1 MIVLGIETT
10 CDETA
15 AAVVSDNDLILSN
28 IIFSQIDL
36 HKQYGGVFPELAS
49 RKHIEVITSAVDKAL
64 KTANVSLD
72 NIDLIAVAYA
82 PGLMGALLV
91 GVNCAK
97 SLAFAKNIPFIGV
110 NHVEAHLYAA
120 MMGQK
125 KLFPSLGVVLSG
137 GHTILVKINAVG
149 DYELIGQTIDD
160 AIGEA
165 FDKVASMLDLPY
177 PGGPEIEK
185 LAKLGDP
192 QIFNFKPAEI
202 KGRSFDF
209 SFSGLKTKV
218 LYTLKGQGANKN
230 SPLRVSD
237 DEKRHIAAAFQKA
250 AFSDVIKKVEKA
262 IPLIDAKA
270 VYFGGGVTQSMT
282 LRKMIEE
289 RKLSTP
295 FFWPSKDLSLDN
307 AAMIAGLGYQKF
319 NLSKKGS
326 EIDLSPLPRAAFYT

>member
-1 MIVLGIETT
+1 MLILGIETT

-15 AAVVSDNDLILSN
+15 AAVVADNDLILSN

-49 RKHIEVITSAVDKAL
+49 RRHIEAIILAVDDAL
-64 KTANVSLD
+64 KKASVTLD
-72 NIDLIAVAYA
+72 EIDLIAAAYA

-97 SLAFAKNIPFIGV
+97 SLSIAKDIPFIGV

-120 MMGQK
+120 MMGQEK
-125 KLFPSLGVVLSG
+125 IFPSLGVVLSG
-137 GHTILVKINAVG
+137 GHTIIVKINKIG
-149 DYELIGQTIDD
+149 EYELIGQTIDD

-165 FDKVASMLDLPY
+165 FDKVASMLELPY

-185 LAKLGDP
+185 IAKDGNS
-192 QIFNFKPAEI
+192 QKFNFKPAVVKE
-202 KGRSFDF
+202 SPFNF

-230 SPLRVSD
+230 SPLKVTD
-237 DEKRHIAAAFQKA
+237 DEKKDIAKAFQEA
-250 AFSDVIKKVEKA
+250 AFSDVIKKIEKA
-262 IPLIDAKA
+262 IAYTNAKA
-270 VYFGGGVTQSMT
+270 VYLGGGVTNSQT
-282 LRKMIEE
+282 LKKMIDV
-289 RKLSTP
+289 RNFSTP
-295 FFWPSKDLSLDN
+295 FFWPAKDLSLDN

-326 EIDLSPLPRAAFYT
+326 PLDLSPLPRAAFYT

>member
-1 MIVLGIETT
+1 MLVLGIETT

-15 AAVVSDNDLILSN
+15 AAVVTDNDLILSN

-36 HKQYGGVFPELAS
+36 HRQYGGVFPELAS
-49 RKHIEVITSAVDKAL
+49 RKHIEVITLAIDKAL
-64 KTANVSLD
+64 KVANVTLD
-72 NIDLIAVAYA
+72 DIDLIAVAYA

-97 SLAFAKNIPFIGV
+97 SLSLAKDIPFVGI

-125 KLFPSLGVVLSG
+125 KLFPALGVVLSG

-149 DYELIGQTIDD
+149 NYELIGQTIDD

-177 PGGPEIEK
+177 PGGPEIER
-185 LAKLGDP
+185 LAKLGDH
-192 QIFNFKPAEI
+192 QIFNFRPAQI
-202 KGRSFDF
+202 KGQPFNF

-218 LYTLKGQGANKN
+218 LYTLKGQGANKK
-230 SPLRVSD
+230 SLIRVSD
-237 DEKRHIAAAFQKA
+237 DEKKHIAAAFQKA
-250 AFSDVIKKVEKA
+250 AFTDVIKKIEEA
-262 IPLIDAKA
+262 IFHIDAKA
-270 VYFGGGVTQSMT
+270 VYLGGGVTQSNT

-289 RKLSTP
+289 KNLSTP
-295 FFWPSKDLSLDN
+295 FFWPAKDLSLDN

-326 EIDLSPLPRAAFYT
+326 EINLSPLPRAAFYT

>member
-1 MIVLGIETT
+1 MLILGIETT

-15 AAVVSDNDLILSN
+15 AAVVGENDSILSN

-36 HKQYGGVFPELAS
+36 HKKYGGVFPELAS
-49 RKHIEVITSAVDKAL
+49 RKHIEVITLAVDKAL
-64 KTANVSLD
+64 KKASVTLD
-72 NIDLIAVAYA
+72 DIGLIAVAYA

-97 SLAFAKNIPFIGV
+97 SLSFAKNIPFIGI

-125 KLFPSLGVVLSG
+125 KIFPSLGVVLSG
-137 GHTILVKINAVG
+137 GHTILVKING
-149 DYELIGQTIDD
+149 IGEYELIGQTIDD

-165 FDKVASMLDLPY
+165 FDKVASMLELPY

-185 LAKLGDP
+185 IAKEGNS
-192 QIFNFKPAEI
+192 QKFNFKPAVI
-202 KGRSFDF
+202 KGRPFDF

-218 LYTLKGQGANKN
+218 LYTLKGQGSNKN
-230 SPLRVSD
+230 SPLKIAEN
-237 DEKRHIAAAFQKA
+237 EKKHIAAAFQKA
-250 AFSDVIKKVEKA
+250 AFSDVIEK
-262 IPLIDAKA
+262 IEKSITEIDAKA
-270 VYFGGGVTQSMT
+270 VYLGGGVTQSMT
-282 LRKMIEE
+282 LKKMIES
-289 RKLSTP
+289 KNFSTP
-295 FFWPSKDLSLDN
+295 FFWPAKDLSLDN

-326 EIDLSPLPRAAFYT
+326 DLDLSPLPRASFYT